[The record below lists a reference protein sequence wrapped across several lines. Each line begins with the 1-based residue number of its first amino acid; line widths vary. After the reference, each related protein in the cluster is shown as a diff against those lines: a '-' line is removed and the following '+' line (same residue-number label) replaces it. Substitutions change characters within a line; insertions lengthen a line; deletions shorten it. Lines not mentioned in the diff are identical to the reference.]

1 MLGMTALKLPLIKV
15 YMSKLINKILIII
28 IAIGLSIQVFSAEKK
43 LYTENEF
50 LDTFGA
56 KSKEKVLQI
65 LGEPVRKEMS
75 IKPTN
80 ASSVIGRPTED
91 RANPSKR
98 VNIEMW
104 YYTNLVKYDAKNTW
118 KQTEL
123 TIMDG
128 KVFNIGFFNNR

>member
-1 MLGMTALKLPLIKV
+1 MSTFLK
-15 YMSKLINKILIII
+15 KILFIF
-28 IAIGLSIQVFSAEKK
+28 IALGLSFQVLAEGKK

-50 LDTFGA
+50 LDAFGA

-65 LGEPVRKEMS
+65 LGEPTRKEMS
-75 IKPTN
+75 VKPTN
-80 ASSVIGRPTED
+80 ASSVIGRPTGD
-91 RANPSKR
+91 RAGASKR

-104 YYTNLVKYDAKNTW
+104 YYNNLVKSDEKNVW

-128 KVFNIGFFNNR
+128 KVYNIGFFNNR

>member
-1 MLGMTALKLPLIKV
+1 
-15 YMSKLINKILIII
+15 MSKLLKKILFIFIVL
-28 IAIGLSIQVFSAEKK
+28 GLSFQVLAEGKK

-56 KSKEKVLQI
+56 KSKEKVLEI
-65 LGEPVRKEMS
+65 LGEPARKEMS
-75 IKPTN
+75 VKPTN
-80 ASSVIGRPTED
+80 ASSVIGRPTVD
-91 RANPSKR
+91 KSNPNKR

-104 YYTNLVKYDAKNTW
+104 YYNNLVKSDEKNTW

-128 KVFNIGFFNNR
+128 KVYNIGFFNSR

>member
-1 MLGMTALKLPLIKV
+1 
-15 YMSKLINKILIII
+15 MSTLFKKILFIF
-28 IAIGLSIQVFSAEKK
+28 IALGLSFQVSAEGKK

-56 KSKEKVLQI
+56 KSKERVLQV
-65 LGEPVRKEMS
+65 LGEPERKEMS
-75 IKPTN
+75 VKPTN
-80 ASSVIGRPTED
+80 ASSVIGRPAVD
-91 RANPSKR
+91 KSNPNKR

-104 YYTNLVKYDAKNTW
+104 YYANLVKSDEKNTW

-128 KVFNIGFFNNR
+128 KVYNIGFFNSR

>member
-1 MLGMTALKLPLIKV
+1 
-15 YMSKLINKILIII
+15 MSKLFKKLLFIF
-28 IAIGLSIQVFSAEKK
+28 IALGLSFQVLAEGKK

-50 LDTFGA
+50 LDAFGA

-65 LGEPVRKEMS
+65 LGEPARKEMS
-75 IKPTN
+75 VKPTN
-80 ASSVIGRPTED
+80 ASSVIGRPTES
-91 RANPSKR
+91 RVGSSKR

-104 YYTNLVKYDAKNTW
+104 YYNNLVKSDDKNVW

-128 KVFNIGFFNNR
+128 KVNNIGFFNIR

>member
-1 MLGMTALKLPLIKV
+1 
-15 YMSKLINKILIII
+15 MSKLFKKILFIF
-28 IAIGLSIQVFSAEKK
+28 IALGFSFQVLAEGKK

-65 LGEPVRKEMS
+65 LGEPAKKEIS
-75 IKPTN
+75 VKPTN
-80 ASSVIGRPTED
+80 ASSVIGRPTVD
-91 RANPSKR
+91 KSTPNKR
-98 VNIEMW
+98 VNVEMW
-104 YYTNLVKYDAKNTW
+104 YYNNLVKSDEKNTW

-128 KVFNIGFFNNR
+128 KVYNIGFFNSR

>member
-1 MLGMTALKLPLIKV
+1 
-15 YMSKLINKILIII
+15 MSTFFKKILFIFIVL
-28 IAIGLSIQVFSAEKK
+28 GLSFQVLAEGKK

-50 LDTFGA
+50 LDAFGA

-65 LGEPVRKEMS
+65 LGEPTRKEMS
-75 IKPTN
+75 VKPTN
-80 ASSVIGRPTED
+80 ASSVIGRPTGD
-91 RANPSKR
+91 RAGVSKR

-104 YYTNLVKYDAKNTW
+104 YYNNLVKSDEKNVW

-128 KVFNIGFFNNR
+128 KVYNIGFFNNR

>member
-1 MLGMTALKLPLIKV
+1 MFIALGI
-15 YMSKLINKILIII
+15 SFHIL
-28 IAIGLSIQVFSAEKK
+28 AEGKK

-56 KSKEKVLQI
+56 KSKERVLQV
-65 LGEPVRKEMS
+65 LGEPERKEMS
-75 IKPTN
+75 VKPTN
-80 ASSVIGRPTED
+80 ASSVIGRPAVD
-91 RANPSKR
+91 KSNPNKR

-104 YYTNLVKYDAKNTW
+104 YYANLVKSDEKNTW

-128 KVFNIGFFNNR
+128 KVYNIGFFNSR

>member
-1 MLGMTALKLPLIKV
+1 
-15 YMSKLINKILIII
+15 MSTLFKKILFIF
-28 IAIGLSIQVFSAEKK
+28 IALGLSFQVLAEGKK

-56 KSKEKVLQI
+56 KSKEKVLEI
-65 LGEPVRKEMS
+65 LGEPARKEMS
-75 IKPTN
+75 VKPTN
-80 ASSVIGRPTED
+80 ASSVIGRPTVD
-91 RANPSKR
+91 KSNPNKR

-104 YYTNLVKYDAKNTW
+104 YYNNLVKSDEKNTW

-128 KVFNIGFFNNR
+128 KVYNIGFFNSR

>member
-1 MLGMTALKLPLIKV
+1 
-15 YMSKLINKILIII
+15 MSKLFKKLLFIF
-28 IAIGLSIQVFSAEKK
+28 IALGLSFQVLAEGKK

-50 LDTFGA
+50 LDAFGA

-65 LGEPVRKEMS
+65 LGEPARKEMS
-75 IKPTN
+75 VKPTN
-80 ASSVIGRPTED
+80 ASSVIGRPTEK
-91 RANPSKR
+91 RVGSSKR

-104 YYTNLVKYDAKNTW
+104 YYNNLVKSDDKNVW

-128 KVFNIGFFNNR
+128 KVNNIGFFNIR

>member
-1 MLGMTALKLPLIKV
+1 
-15 YMSKLINKILIII
+15 MSKLFKKILFIFL
-28 IAIGLSIQVFSAEKK
+28 ALGFSFQVLAEGKK

-65 LGEPVRKEMS
+65 LGEPAKKEIS
-75 IKPTN
+75 VKPTN
-80 ASSVIGRPTED
+80 ASSVIGRPTVD
-91 RANPSKR
+91 KSNPNKR
-98 VNIEMW
+98 VNVEMW
-104 YYTNLVKYDAKNTW
+104 YYNNLVKSDEKNTW

-128 KVFNIGFFNNR
+128 KVYNIGFFNSR

>member
-1 MLGMTALKLPLIKV
+1 
-15 YMSKLINKILIII
+15 MSKLFKKLLFIF
-28 IAIGLSIQVFSAEKK
+28 IALGLSFQVLAEGKK

-50 LDTFGA
+50 LDAFGA

-65 LGEPVRKEMS
+65 LGEPARKEMS
-75 IKPTN
+75 VKPTN
-80 ASSVIGRPTED
+80 AGSVIGRPTEN
-91 RANPSKR
+91 RVGSSKR

-104 YYTNLVKYDAKNTW
+104 YYNNLVKSDDKNVW

-128 KVFNIGFFNNR
+128 KVNNIGFFNIR

>member
-1 MLGMTALKLPLIKV
+1 
-15 YMSKLINKILIII
+15 MSTFFKKILFIF
-28 IAIGLSIQVFSAEKK
+28 IALGLSFQVLAEGKK

-50 LDTFGA
+50 LDAFGA

-65 LGEPVRKEMS
+65 LGEPARKEMS
-75 IKPTN
+75 VKPTN
-80 ASSVIGRPTED
+80 ASSVIGRPTGD
-91 RANPSKR
+91 KAGASKR

-104 YYTNLVKYDAKNTW
+104 YYNNLVKSDEKNVW

-128 KVFNIGFFNNR
+128 KVYNIGFFNNR

>member
-1 MLGMTALKLPLIKV
+1 
-15 YMSKLINKILIII
+15 MSTLFKKILFIFIVL
-28 IAIGLSIQVFSAEKK
+28 GLSFQVLAEGKK

-50 LDTFGA
+50 LDAFGS
-56 KSKEKVLQI
+56 KSKERVLQI
-65 LGEPVRKEMS
+65 LGEPARKEMS
-75 IKPTN
+75 VKPTN

-91 RANPSKR
+91 RANSNKR

-104 YYTNLVKYDAKNTW
+104 YYNNLVKSDEKNTW

-128 KVFNIGFFNNR
+128 KVYNIGFFNSR

>member
-1 MLGMTALKLPLIKV
+1 MPTFFK
-15 YMSKLINKILIII
+15 KILFIF
-28 IAIGLSIQVFSAEKK
+28 IALGLSFQVLAEGKK

-50 LDTFGA
+50 LDAFGA

-65 LGEPVRKEMS
+65 LGEPARKEMS
-75 IKPTN
+75 VKPTN
-80 ASSVIGRPTED
+80 ASSVIGSPTGD
-91 RANPSKR
+91 KASASKR

-104 YYTNLVKYDAKNTW
+104 YYNNLVKSDAKNTW

-128 KVFNIGFFNNR
+128 KVYNIGFFNNR

>member
-1 MLGMTALKLPLIKV
+1 MSTLFKKLLFIFIAL
-15 YMSKLINKILIII
+15 
-28 IAIGLSIQVFSAEKK
+28 GLSFQVFAEGKK
-43 LYTENEF
+43 LYSENEF
-50 LDTFGA
+50 LDAFGS

-75 IKPTN
+75 VKPSN
-80 ASSVIGRPTED
+80 ASSVIGRPTGD
-91 RANPSKR
+91 RAGVSKR

-104 YYTNLVKYDAKNTW
+104 YYNNLVKSDEKNTW

-128 KVFNIGFFNNR
+128 KVFNIGFFNSR

>member
-1 MLGMTALKLPLIKV
+1 MSTLFKKLLFIFIAL
-15 YMSKLINKILIII
+15 
-28 IAIGLSIQVFSAEKK
+28 GLSFQVIAEVKK
-43 LYTENEF
+43 LYSENEF
-50 LDTFGA
+50 LDAFGS

-65 LGEPVRKEMS
+65 LGEPARKEMS
-75 IKPTN
+75 VKPTN

-91 RANPSKR
+91 RAGVSKR

-104 YYTNLVKYDAKNTW
+104 YYNNLVKSDEKNTW

-128 KVFNIGFFNNR
+128 KVFNIGFFNSR

>member
-1 MLGMTALKLPLIKV
+1 
-15 YMSKLINKILIII
+15 MSKLFKKILFIF
-28 IAIGLSIQVFSAEKK
+28 IALGFSFQVLAEGKK

-65 LGEPVRKEMS
+65 LGEPAKKEIS
-75 IKPTN
+75 VKPTN
-80 ASSVIGRPTED
+80 ASSVIGRPTVD
-91 RANPSKR
+91 KSNPNKR
-98 VNIEMW
+98 FNVEMW
-104 YYTNLVKYDAKNTW
+104 YYNNLVKSDEKNTW

-128 KVFNIGFFNNR
+128 KVYNIGFFNSR